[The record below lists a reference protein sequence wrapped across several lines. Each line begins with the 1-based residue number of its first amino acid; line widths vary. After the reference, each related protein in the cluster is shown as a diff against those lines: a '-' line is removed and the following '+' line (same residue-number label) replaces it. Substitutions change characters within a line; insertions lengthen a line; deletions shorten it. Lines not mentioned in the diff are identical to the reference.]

1 MTELGVIAASLQR
14 RQLAMPLGL
23 LQFRIIGTNFVV
35 LEVARELRRALGF
48 EQTLEAAPGGIAGF
62 LTTTLGR
69 IQVFV
74 DLVQIDV
81 ALFDNR
87 LFCVFIFELVG
98 FAFLTHPD
106 TR

>member
-1 MTELGVIAASLQR
+1 V
-14 RQLAMPLGL
+14 PLGL
-23 LQFRIIGTNFVV
+23 LQLFVIDANLII
-35 LEVARELRRALGF
+35 LEVARELCRALGF
-48 EQTLEAAPGGIAGF
+48 EQTLEAAPGGITDF
-62 LTTTLGR
+62 LTTALGQ

-74 DLVQIDV
+74 DLIQIDV

-87 LFCVFIFELVG
+87 LFCVFVFELVG